1 MESAEKISPKKRGL
15 NVFIFCQCTFK
26 VCYYFNADVQNIKG
40 CINYCENLRNEFSKQ
55 SCSNPSVRRPQNYAD
70 DTHDDYDGEI
80 EL

>member
-1 MESAEKISPKKRGL
+1 MESAEKIRPNKKRIEGFHFF
-15 NVFIFCQCTFK
+15 V
-26 VCYYFNADVQNIKG
+26 NALSKFVITLMRMSK
-40 CINYCENLRNEFSKQ
+40 ILRVAYLRKEFSKQ